1 MTFIIPFEMII
12 KHPERAFAPS
22 FLNTEDGSDATC
34 LGPLPHQ
41 IRGFLSSFHTMMPTT
56 EAFPQCTACS
66 DTVSKS
72 SKLELYFSQKKVKFS
87 SFKKFMVT

>member
-1 MTFIIPFEMII
+1 M
-12 KHPERAFAPS
+12 
-22 FLNTEDGSDATC
+22 NTEDGSDATC

-66 DTVSKS
+66 DTVS
-72 SKLELYFSQKKVKFS
+72 LLLGLLDPRELPCSQTENLNEDKMIYYGS
-87 SFKKFMVT
+87 Y

>member
-1 MTFIIPFEMII
+1 M
-12 KHPERAFAPS
+12 
-22 FLNTEDGSDATC
+22 NTEDGSDATC

-66 DTVSKS
+66 DTVS
-72 SKLELYFSQKKVKFS
+72 LLLRVLDPRELPDSQTENLNEDKMIYYGS
-87 SFKKFMVT
+87 Y